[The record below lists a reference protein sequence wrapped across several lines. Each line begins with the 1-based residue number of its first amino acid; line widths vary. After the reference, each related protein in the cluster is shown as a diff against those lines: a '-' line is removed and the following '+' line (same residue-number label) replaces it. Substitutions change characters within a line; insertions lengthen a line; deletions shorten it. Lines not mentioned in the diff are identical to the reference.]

1 MRRRDFIAV
10 AAGAATWPLKSLAQ
24 QAGKQWRIGVLSG
37 SARPAVLETSIFGG
51 FPQGLRELGY
61 VEGRD
66 IVIEWR
72 FAEAKPE
79 RYAEFAAE
87 LVRFKADIFLAGAA
101 EAVRYL
107 QKAGPHIPIVLALS
121 TDPIGSG
128 FAASLA
134 HPGGDITGLANSMD
148 DSTPKQ
154 LELLSATVPN
164 LSRLGFLANSSSPNF
179 ASVAKNVASATQT
192 KGVYLVMADVRTAEE
207 FDSGFAVLLRENVQA
222 IMLASNTMFY
232 LNRQRIAE
240 FMTKN
245 HLPSMFGIREYV
257 EAGGLMSYGE
267 SFREFYRRSAAYVD
281 KIIKGAKAGDLPIE
295 QPNRFYFTINLKT
308 ANAIGLELPA
318 ALVLRADEV
327 IE

>member
-1 MRRRDFIAV
+1 MTTRHSPRIFVSYSHADTKWLNV
-10 AAGAATWPLKSLAQ
+10 LDPHLA
-24 QAGKQWRIGVLSG
+24 
-37 SARPAVLETSIFGG
+37 
-51 FPQGLRELGY
+51 GLRNY
-61 VEGRD
+61 AKVETIGR
-66 IVIEWR
+66 
-72 FAEAKPE
+72 AEMVT
-79 RYAEFAAE
+79 RGTQ
-87 LVRFKADIFLAGAA
+87 I
-101 EAVRYL
+101 
-107 QKAGPHIPIVLALS
+107 
-121 TDPIGSG
+121 SG
-128 FAASLA
+128 R
-134 HPGGDITGLANSMD
+134 PC
-148 DSTPKQ
+148 
-154 LELLSATVPN
+154 
-164 LSRLGFLANSSSPNF
+164 
-179 ASVAKNVASATQT
+179 
-192 KGVYLVMADVRTAEE
+192 TAEE
-207 FDSGFAVLLRENVQA
+207 FDSGFALLLRENVQA